1 MDVYGILGKSCGFG
15 DFERIQLFNKPKD
28 EDRPLPFREGIRSIP
43 DRLNL
48 LPDQGSLFR
57 GPISIRQPL
66 ADDGFIDRG
75 MLRLSPELKPTI
87 PGMISNEIDGDADK
101 PGV

>member
-1 MDVYGILGKSCGFG
+1 
-15 DFERIQLFNKPKD
+15 
-28 EDRPLPFREGIRSIP
+28 
-43 DRLNL
+43 
-48 LPDQGSLFR
+48 
-57 GPISIRQPL
+57 
-66 ADDGFIDRG
+66 